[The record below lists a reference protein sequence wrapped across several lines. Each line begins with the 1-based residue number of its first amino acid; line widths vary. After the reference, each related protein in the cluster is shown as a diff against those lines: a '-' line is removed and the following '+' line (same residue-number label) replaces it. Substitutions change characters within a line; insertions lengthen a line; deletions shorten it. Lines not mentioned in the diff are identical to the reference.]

1 MKAFFRRIR
10 LAEVQDVLVSGKF
23 RPKVDE
29 KPQRRGPS
37 LTSGPALVPQVQWQ
51 QPP

>member
-10 LAEVQDVLVSGKF
+10 LAEAQHVLVLGKF

-29 KPQRRGPS
+29 KSRRRGPS
-37 LTSGPALVPQVQWQ
+37 PMSGPVLGPQVQ
-51 QPP
+51 

>member
-10 LAEVQDVLVSGKF
+10 LAEAQDVLVLGKF

-29 KPQRRGPS
+29 KSQRRGPS
-37 LTSGPALVPQVQWQ
+37 PTLGPQVQ
-51 QPP
+51 

>member
-10 LAEVQDVLVSGKF
+10 LAEAQDVSVLGKF

-29 KPQRRGPS
+29 KSQRRGPS
-37 LTSGPALVPQVQWQ
+37 MMSGPALVPQVQ
-51 QPP
+51 